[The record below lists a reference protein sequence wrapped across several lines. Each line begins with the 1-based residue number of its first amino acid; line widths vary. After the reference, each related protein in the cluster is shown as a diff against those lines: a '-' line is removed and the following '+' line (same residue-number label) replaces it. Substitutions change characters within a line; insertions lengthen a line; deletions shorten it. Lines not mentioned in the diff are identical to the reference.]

1 MNEMFIRR
9 RYLLLL
15 GIAFFACLSLLLIES
30 TNSDQS
36 LHDQRISQLLLL
48 ARNKSFCSER
58 AARRGL
64 DQHVLSVSAYES
76 NDSVQLVTNL
86 TWSFITI
93 FVREAKKFYP
103 TWIVRVYHFNLRN
116 KTKADFDEME
126 SLHDNLDFCHVEN
139 LPVLDNMRNKLPG
152 KMQRFLPA
160 SMSDKSRLSTIAR
173 ALPSNSPR

>member
-1 MNEMFIRR
+1 MSIRR

-15 GIAFFACLSLLLIES
+15 GTLALTCLGLFFIES
-30 TNSDQS
+30 TSSDQPS
-36 LHDQRISQLLLL
+36 LNDQRINQLLRL
-48 ARNKSFCSER
+48 ARKKSFCSNR

-76 NDSVQLVTNL
+76 NDSLQLVTNL
-86 TWSFITI
+86 TWNFITI

-116 KTKADFDEME
+116 KTKNDFKQLE
-126 SLHDNLDFCHVEN
+126 SLYENLDFCNVED
-139 LPVLDNMRNKLPG
+139 LPVLGNMRNKLPG

-160 SMSDKSRLSTIAR
+160 ST
-173 ALPSNSPR
+173 